1 MTDRMRVLQ
10 LGPFPP
16 PNGGV
21 QTNLKAIHDMLLERG
36 HEPSVIALTRAS
48 RVDGVPNAHKPR
60 SAFQLLKLLL
70 TLKSDVVHFHLGGN
84 FTTRLA
90 VLMLVCGLLPGR
102 RLVVTFHSGGYA
114 REFASCARRLS
125 LRGFAFRSA
134 DHVIGVNSQ
143 MLEMFRSFGVTE
155 DRMSLILPFVLEK
168 PHPATIV
175 PEHLAAFVEKCD
187 PLILSVS
194 GLEPEYNVALQIDS
208 MPAVVERF
216 PRAGLMILGSGSIE
230 NEIREH
236 IHRQEGVT
244 NIFLAGD
251 VEHAAALKLIERAD
265 VMMRPTRYDG
275 DAICIREALFLN
287 TPVVATDNG
296 MRPDGTHLI
305 SSKPDTEELS
315 AKVIEVLGNGN
326 KTAEMNPVNGRKN
339 IEDVIGLYKRLLVK

>member
-1 MTDRMRVLQ
+1 MADRMRVIQ

-48 RVDGVPNAHKPR
+48 QVNGISNAYKPR

-70 TLKSDVVHFHLGGN
+70 TVRADIVHFHVGGD

-102 RLVVTFHSGGYA
+102 KSVVTFHSGGYA
-114 REFASCARRLS
+114 RDAAATARRVS

-143 MLEMFRSFGVTE
+143 MLKMFRSFGVAE

-168 PHPATIV
+168 PGSDTVV
-175 PEHLAAFVEKCD
+175 PEHLAAFAEKYD

-194 GLEPEYNVALQIDS
+194 GLEPEYNVALQIDA
-208 MPAVVERF
+208 MPSIVDRF

-236 IHRQEGVT
+236 IDRQKDAA
-244 NIFLAGD
+244 NICLAGD

-275 DAICIREALFLN
+275 DAICIREALFLK

-305 SSKPDTEELS
+305 SSKPDANELA

-326 KTAEMNPVNGRKN
+326 KTAESNIVNGRKN
-339 IEDVIGLYKRLLVK
+339 IEDVIGLYKQLLAE